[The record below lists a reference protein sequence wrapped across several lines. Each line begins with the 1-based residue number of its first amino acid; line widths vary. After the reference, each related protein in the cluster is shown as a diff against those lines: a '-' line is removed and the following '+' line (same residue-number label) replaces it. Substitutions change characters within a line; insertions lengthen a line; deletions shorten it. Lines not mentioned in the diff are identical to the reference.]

1 MCTRMVYTGYVPPRK
16 EQKMKYH
23 QSISEV
29 KSAKELDALGEDGQ
43 LWLQKK
49 YDRWELVAIYDHH
62 NGAKDLQRY
71 IAQAMTLQNRLA
83 KQNG

>member
-1 MCTRMVYTGYVPPRK
+1 MN
-16 EQKMKYH
+16 YH

-29 KSAKELDALGEDGQ
+29 KAAKELDALGEDGQ

-49 YDRWELVAIYDHH
+49 YTHWDLMEMYDHH

-71 IAQAMTLQNRLA
+71 IAQAMTLQDRLA